1 MLLPLLLSSL
11 LAAAPAPASAP
22 SAAPAAAPVTITRE
36 QALALILGDA
46 KPREEGLVAFEPWK
60 AHPGTWLVATAWQSE
75 EEPSQ
80 WFVRVGWVG
89 VKDSAPGLLAS
100 SEPVPI
106 EFGEPLLNNTGGL
119 GFDFAPYRISPQ
131 ETAFG
136 LRMTMG
142 YTSTARSS
150 TYGQLVLFRLVEQR
164 LAAIFNEEVSSSG
177 FDKESGEE
185 TGSASLVVVSPKKT
199 GGYFDLVL
207 KPRKGPG
214 KARTLKWNASEGRY
228 E

>member
-11 LAAAPAPASAP
+11 LAAPTPAPVD
-22 SAAPAAAPVTITRE
+22 APAAAPVTVTRE
-36 QALALILGDA
+36 QALTLLLGDA

-89 VKDSAPGLLAS
+89 LKGSTPGLLAS
-100 SEPVPI
+100 GEPVPI
-106 EFGEPLLNNTGGL
+106 EFGEPLLNNMGGL

-150 TYGQLVLFRLVEQR
+150 TYGQLVLFRRVEQR
-164 LAAIFNEEVSSSG
+164 LAAIFNEEVSSSS

-185 TGSASLVVVSPKKT
+185 TGSASIVIVSPKKT
-199 GGYFDLVL
+199 GSFFDLVL
-207 KPRKGPG
+207 KPHKGLG
-214 KARTLKWNASEGRY
+214 KARTLKWNESEGRY